1 MHSSK
6 SAMRDLNGQK
16 SENCARLIKTFV
28 CRNIGILE
36 IAFFVNNFIL
46 ASSYPHLKYNFQ
58 TPSCMLTS

>member
-46 ASSYPHLKYNFQ
+46 ASSYPHLKYNF
-58 TPSCMLTS
+58 